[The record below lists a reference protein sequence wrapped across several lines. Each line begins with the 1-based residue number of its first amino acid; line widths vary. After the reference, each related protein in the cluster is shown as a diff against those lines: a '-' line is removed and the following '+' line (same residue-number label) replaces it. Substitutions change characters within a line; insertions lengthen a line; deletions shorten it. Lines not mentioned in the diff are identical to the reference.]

1 MKWKTQKSYRMN
13 SEEGEMTLTTNP
25 IIINTEQIQA
35 SASMSVMENTI
46 FFYDEITNESML
58 DLNRILREVDI
69 KLQNT
74 KNILGDEYTPIIHL
88 HLSTPGGSIY
98 AAFAC
103 VDNIKFLK
111 SKIYTY
117 VDGVCASAG
126 TLISTI
132 GHKRLMGEHAHLLIH
147 QLSSETYGTY
157 ADMEADME
165 NCRNL
170 MKILKNFYKKH
181 TKIPM
186 KKLDELMTRDI
197 YLTADECVLYGI
209 IDEIQ

>member
-13 SEEGEMTLTTNP
+13 SEEGQMMTSP

-35 SASMSVMENTI
+35 AGASMRVMENTI

-74 KNILGDEYTPIIHL
+74 RNILGDEYTPIIHL

-103 VDNIKFLK
+103 VDTMRLLK

-132 GHKRLMGEHAHLLIH
+132 GHKRFMGEHAHLLIH
-147 QLSSETYGTY
+147 QLSSETYGT
-157 ADMEADME
+157 
-165 NCRNL
+165 
-170 MKILKNFYKKH
+170 
-181 TKIPM
+181 
-186 KKLDELMTRDI
+186 
-197 YLTADECVLYGI
+197 
-209 IDEIQ
+209 